1 MRKFEKRY
9 YLSKTINAN
18 PCILQCKCEYVSL
31 QNFTMKYAKLK
42 MKVYFIAVCL
52 Q

>member
-1 MRKFEKRY
+1 MQTYVY
-9 YLSKTINAN
+9 YNAN
-18 PCILQCKCEYVSL
+18 VSM
-31 QNFTMKYAKLK
+31 FHCRTYTMKYAKLK